1 MRVRKS
7 AIDRLGLLLLSAAAW
22 MGGCGGPQDP
32 DVPPSRQGAN
42 PPLPTAPPANPV
54 AAPTPGLDP
63 DFQVV
68 PGPLPGD
75 QHFDFPKV
83 LARGQMLRPIV
94 DQRQLAL
101 LQSRYDLGNQPTAV
115 TMTRG
120 RPVQGGV
127 RARLPEGVTW
137 DALSAMSPEQIKT
150 RGLFPA
156 GFLPLP
162 HPNQDEGGMVLPK
175 PTIDE
180 IRAQTARDLQRFDLD
195 FDLPDHL
202 LPEFPPAIFL
212 TTRPDLGDVSQGK
225 VVTFAN
231 FYELF
236 KNILTPKQLDGLRL
250 LLTPFPQQQFNLT
263 DDRRTVEPS
272 QGIACLECHINGHTN
287 GATHL
292 VQDIRPQEMRN
303 RVDTPTLRG
312 VNIQRLF
319 GSQRALMTVED
330 FTEFE
335 QRGAYFDGDTVS
347 AQKKGMN
354 VLDRGEQVHPM
365 AEIQRMLDFPPAPK
379 LDIYGHLDPKKATAA
394 ELRGEALF
402 NGKARCVS
410 CHPAP
415 FYTDLLMHDLAVD
428 RFFTH
433 RRINSLVTKPDGPIK
448 TFPLRGIKESPPYFH
463 DGRLLTLDDTIEFFN
478 LILQTRL
485 NTQQKKDLLAFLLVL

>member
-1 MRVRKS
+1 MSVRKLLGGQLALMSMVVITACSDQADPGLPS
-7 AIDRLGLLLLSAAAW
+7 AVQPAS
-22 MGGCGGPQDP
+22 
-32 DVPPSRQGAN
+32 
-42 PPLPTAPPANPV
+42 PPLPTAPPTNPV
-54 AAPTPGLDP
+54 AAPSPGLNP
-63 DFQVV
+63 DNQVI

-94 DQRQLAL
+94 DQRQMDL
-101 LQSRYDLGNQPTAV
+101 LQSRYDLSNQPSGV

-127 RARLPEGVTW
+127 RVRLPEGVTW
-137 DALSAMSPEQIKT
+137 DALGAMSPEQI
-150 RGLFPA
+150 RARNLFPS

-162 HPNQDEGGMVLPK
+162 HPNQDEGGMVIPK
-175 PTIDE
+175 STIDE
-180 IRAQTARDLQRFDLD
+180 LRAQTGRDLQRFDLD
-195 FDLPDHL
+195 FDLPEHL

-225 VVTFAN
+225 LVTFAN
-231 FYELF
+231 FFELF
-236 KNILTPKQLDGLRL
+236 KDILTPKQLDGLRL

-272 QGIACLECHINGHTN
+272 QGIACFECHINGHTN

-303 RVDTPTLRG
+303 RVDTPTIRG

-335 QRGAYFDGDTVS
+335 QRGAYFDGDMVS
-347 AQKKGMN
+347 AQKKGVN
-354 VLDRGEQVHPM
+354 VLDRGQQVHPM
-365 AEIQRMLDFPPAPK
+365 AEMQRLFDFPPAPK
-379 LDIYGHLDPKKATAA
+379 LDVFGHLDPKKATAA

-415 FYTDLLMHDLAVD
+415 QYTDLTMHDLAVD
-428 RFFTH
+428 RFFSQ

-463 DGRLLTLDDTIEFFN
+463 DGRLLTLEDSIEFFN
-478 LILQTRL
+478 VVLQTRL
-485 NTQQKKDLLAFLLVL
+485 NAQQKKDLLAFLLVL